1 MPLSNAPNRST
12 VSENRLRVTV
22 VYSPSAREVQEI
34 SLELTAPCSVLQA
47 LQQSGLLAQY
57 PGIDHPHT
65 TVGVWG
71 RKAPLDQVLRDR
83 DRVEV
88 YRPLRVDPKVARRER
103 FASQG
108 SRGAGLFVKKRAGA
122 KAGY

>member
-1 MPLSNAPNRST
+1 MSDALLN
-12 VSENRLRVTV
+12 VTV
-22 VYSPSAREVQEI
+22 LYSPAAREVQEVI
-34 SLELTAPCSVLQA
+34 LELTAPCSVLQA
-47 LQQSGLLAQY
+47 LQASGLLAHY
-57 PGIDHPHT
+57 PDIDSLHIL
-65 TVGVWG
+65 VGVWG
-71 RKAPLDQVLRDR
+71 RKAPLEQLLRDQ

-103 FASQG
+103 FARQG

>member
-1 MPLSNAPNRST
+1 MRLETEIEIT
-12 VSENRLRVTV
+12 VAC
-22 VYSPSAREVQEI
+22 SPAAREVFEVT
-34 SLELTAPCSVLQA
+34 LRLPVGATLMQA
-47 LQQSGLLAQY
+47 LQASGLAQK
-57 PGIDHPHT
+57 HPKLDLEHA

-71 RKAPLDQVLRDR
+71 RKAARDQVLRPM

-103 FASQG
+103 FARQG
-108 SRGAGLFVKKRAGA
+108 ARTAGLFAKRRTGA